1 MKLTVAEKFKSL
13 LDVNEAAKGETIH
26 TATAEVVAV
35 NKKGTFI
42 SGQDGC
48 QLPVEV
54 ELTDGESKLVVG
66 DKITFQV
73 ETGVLV
79 NRVGVKTASQTPMRS
94 GSGSPDRSEKCN
106 RP

>member
-1 MKLTVAEKFKSL
+1 MKLTVADKFKNL
-13 LDVNEAAKGETIH
+13 LDVNEAAKGETVH

-35 NKKGTFI
+35 NRKGTFI

-48 QLPVEV
+48 QLPVVV

-66 DKITFQV
+66 DKVTFQL
-73 ETGVLV
+73 ETGLLV
-79 NRVGVKTASQTPMRS
+79 SRVGVKTSDRTPVRN